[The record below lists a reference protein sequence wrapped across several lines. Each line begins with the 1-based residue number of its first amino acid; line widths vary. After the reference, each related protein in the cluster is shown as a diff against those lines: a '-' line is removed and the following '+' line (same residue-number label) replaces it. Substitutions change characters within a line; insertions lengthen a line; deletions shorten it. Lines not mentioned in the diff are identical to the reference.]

1 MHLCINPLNQENM
14 LQNRANIF
22 SYVQAQTILTDW
34 LSLCFSKF
42 FTYIRNNHSLE
53 LHKKYFP
60 IKRSTFF
67 SEFSQI
73 FQNSF
78 FAENLSDTVCYIWT
92 YKITNHTKTLID
104 NILWNST
111 DLLPI
116 LAPLIEDHQIAKPIY
131 CTRKETELKVAN
143 YYEIKIR
150 AISSKN
156 QLQTS
161 RN

>member
-42 FTYIRNNHSLE
+42 FTYIRKNHSLE
-53 LHKKYFP
+53 LYKKYFP

-78 FAENLSDTVCYIWT
+78 FCRTPLGHCLLYLNLQNNKP
-92 YKITNHTKTLID
+92 YKNLNWQHTMKFYKFITNSSSIDRGSSDRKTY
-104 NILWNST
+104 IL
-111 DLLPI
+111 
-116 LAPLIEDHQIAKPIY
+116 H
-131 CTRKETELKVAN
+131 
-143 YYEIKIR
+143 
-150 AISSKN
+150 
-156 QLQTS
+156 
-161 RN
+161 